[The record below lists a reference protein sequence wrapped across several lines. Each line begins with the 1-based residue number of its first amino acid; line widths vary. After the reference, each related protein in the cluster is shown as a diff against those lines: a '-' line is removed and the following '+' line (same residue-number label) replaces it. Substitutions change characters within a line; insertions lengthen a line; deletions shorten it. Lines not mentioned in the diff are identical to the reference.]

1 MSEPTPFP
9 LPDGPLSRYLLDP
22 AGHNQRTFD
31 AVVGWLQDALG
42 VMALVLLG
50 IVLVGLLIKVVTAAR
65 DRRLAANGRRILIL
79 PPAEVDPKAAK
90 SFWMG
95 LHGLLRPWWARL
107 LIGQPYVSWE
117 SSGRPEE
124 IGFSVWVPGKV
135 PPGLIEKAI
144 ETAWPGSRTIVA
156 EGDRPFASE
165 GHVAVSELSLSEPDW
180 FPIGEGADL
189 DALRLALA
197 SLTGLEQGEE
207 ALIQIL
213 ARPVPSSARRRLM
226 GAARAIRAGV
236 TPGRWKWRAAR
247 SKGGLRLPPDPT
259 AELDV
264 RAILQKAAS
273 PLFEV
278 VVRVAVASPDKRMAR
293 GRIHSLAGGFAAFEG
308 RNGFRRRRSPG
319 AARRLRSR
327 LMSKP
332 YLLSAPEV
340 AQIAALQATGSLPG
354 LEAAGTR
361 PVSPAKAI
369 PSEGKTLGNA
379 DASSVDRK
387 VAIAVEDARQHVH
400 LIGAT
405 GTGKSTL
412 LAQLVL
418 EDAAEGRS
426 AVVIDPKGDL
436 IETILE
442 RLPAEAEERTCL
454 LDPTDPEWAVGLNLL
469 DGLDDDLVVENLVD
483 IFRRVF
489 EPWWGPRT
497 DYIMRTCC
505 LILKRIPGAT
515 VAEIPLLLTNSE
527 WQKRLSSDLADVAW
541 LKQFWDWYTN
551 LTEKSRNEQISG
563 LLNKLAAVLMRGP
576 ARMIVG
582 QPKPKLNIEGLIDH
596 GGLILVRVPKGMLG
610 EETSRLLGS
619 FVIARVWQAC
629 MKRVDRP
636 EEERPD
642 TTLYVDEMHNYLTLP
657 RSFEDLLAEAR
668 GYHLSMVLAH
678 QHLGQLPRD
687 MREAIGANARTKI
700 VFGVSPEDAHNLE
713 KHFLPELSAHDLS
726 NLSAFH
732 AACRPGVKGA
742 QGRPFT
748 FKTIPLPSG
757 EAKRAAGVR
766 KASAKLFATSR
777 TEVEKAIAN
786 RQANAVKQLI
796 AVKSKQIPHPAPS
809 GDPSAKPYGA
819 PPSSSP
825 PDDGKSSPEAA

>member
-22 AGHNQRTFD
+22 AASNHRILG
-31 AVVGWLQDALG
+31 AVLGWLHDALG
-42 VMALVLLG
+42 VLALVLVG
-50 IVLVGLLIKVVTAAR
+50 IFLCVLLVKALAIMR

-79 PPAEVDPKAAK
+79 PPAEVHPKAAT

-95 LHGLLRPWWARL
+95 LHGLLRPWWARHL
-107 LIGQPYVSWE
+107 LGQPYVSWE

-124 IGFSVWVPGKV
+124 IGFSVWVPRKV

-144 ETAWPGSRTIVA
+144 ETAWPGSRAVA
-156 EGDRPFASE
+156 AVGDRPFAPE
-165 GHVAVSELSLSEPDW
+165 GHVVVSELGLSEPDW

-197 SLTGLEQGEE
+197 SLTGLADKEE
-207 ALIQIL
+207 AVIQIL
-213 ARPVPSSARRRLM
+213 ARPVPSSRKRRLI
-226 GAARAIRAGV
+226 GAARAIRAGIA
-236 TPGRWKWRAAR
+236 PGRWKWRATR
-247 SKGGLRLPPDPT
+247 SKGGLRPPPDPT
-259 AELDV
+259 TEIDV

-278 VVRVAVASPDKRMAR
+278 VMRVAVASPDKRMAK
-293 GRIHSLAGGFAAFEG
+293 GRIHSLAGGFAVFEG
-308 RNGFRRRRSPG
+308 RNGFRRRRSP
-319 AARRLRSR
+319 AAGRRLRGR

-340 AQIAALQATGSLPG
+340 AQIAALQPTGSLPG

-361 PVSPAKAI
+361 PVAPAKAI
-369 PSEGKTLGNA
+369 PTEGKTLGIA
-379 DASSVDRK
+379 DASSEGRS
-387 VAIAVEDARQHVH
+387 VAIAIEDARQHVH

-442 RLPAEAEERTCL
+442 RLPAGAEKRTCL

-469 DGLDDDLVVENLVD
+469 QGSDDDLIVENVVD

-515 VAEIPLLLTNSE
+515 VAEIPLLLTNVE
-527 WQKRLSSDLADVAW
+527 WQRKVSEELKDVAW
-541 LKQFWDWYTN
+541 LKQFWDWYTS
-551 LTEKSRNEQISG
+551 LSEKSQQEQISG

-582 QPKPKLNIEGLIDH
+582 QAQPKLNIEDLIDH

-636 EEERPD
+636 DEERPD

-668 GYHLSMVLAH
+668 GYHLSLMLAH

-700 VFGVSPEDAHNLE
+700 VFAVSPEDAHNLE

-748 FKTIPLPSG
+748 FETIPLPSG
-757 EAKRAAGVR
+757 DTTRAAEVR

-777 TEVEKAIAN
+777 RQVEEAISI
-786 RQANAVKQLI
+786 RQSNAVTELLP
-796 AVKSKQIPHPAPS
+796 VKDKQIQYPAQHGAQHPGQHGAQPSLRAPEDGES
-809 GDPSAKPYGA
+809 PS
-819 PPSSSP
+819 
-825 PDDGKSSPEAA
+825 EAA